1 MKYGMHAAA
10 AKMRLVVA
18 AVHFNLGEIMKT
30 FIDYLLGGLFMAAL
44 GLGLALIYI
53 YKTGGF

>member
-1 MKYGMHAAA
+1 MS
-10 AKMRLVVA
+10 
-18 AVHFNLGEIMKT
+18 T
-30 FIDYLLGGLFMAAL
+30 FIDYLLGGLFMVVM